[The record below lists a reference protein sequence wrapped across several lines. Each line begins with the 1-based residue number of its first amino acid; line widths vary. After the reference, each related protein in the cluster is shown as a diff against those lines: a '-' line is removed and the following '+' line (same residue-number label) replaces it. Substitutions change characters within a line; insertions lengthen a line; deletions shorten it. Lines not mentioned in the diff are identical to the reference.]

1 MVNLGPSKGC
11 QTCKQ
16 RRIKCDEGKP
26 SCERCLRV
34 GRQCGGY
41 SKKPVI
47 IRFRED
53 TIKES
58 AIEQAQKSP
67 HQRQQVLVARKP
79 SLVPALSPVQR
90 DVALAFFLGHFA
102 TTGRDFESARGFF
115 EVLSPVVAKEA
126 PSSAISTAVTAIA
139 TRMHTLWRDG
149 ATASPST
156 NCLQTHSLALKRLQQ
171 ALKDHKELTSQTT
184 VLAALVLQ
192 FYENISAAW
201 KRRRPA
207 STHHEGAVALLMS
220 QLSTNKSHAGYGGHL
235 LAYILHNEVSSA
247 LSEQRPVPSR
257 IRSWINDDKIP
268 LNPSTTLDIIGISI
282 ANVQTRFLR
291 LLAQDNLDPALSQR
305 DLEEVWNDLRSID
318 DDLMGWMKTLPRD
331 WRPFKMRHV
340 EKTSPPIATY
350 SRSYDI
356 YPSVQI
362 AAVWNTWRC
371 YRLMLLRI
379 ALILIHDRPDALPL
393 KASNVDCFSTEL
405 PIISW
410 VEDSIQELFD
420 SVCESVPFHLG
431 NCTRRSTLY
440 DFADTSIVFPSYH
453 DLPPHDAVFLEHL
466 SSDRFMS
473 SEDHRHHVIVLG
485 SWHILSP
492 LGYLLQMFSSEYSN
506 LLSKTIRRGQKE
518 WIYQQMIRATAVLDM
533 EPMKKPETDR
543 ATPVLI

>member
-1 MVNLGPSKGC
+1 MVNLGPSKCC

-41 SKKPVI
+41 SKKPVT
-47 IRFRED
+47 IRFKED
-53 TIKES
+53 IIKEN
-58 AIEQAQKSP
+58 AIKQAQKSP
-67 HQRQQVLVARKP
+67 HQRQQGLVARKP
-79 SLVPALSPVQR
+79 SLVPALAPVQR

-115 EVLSPVVAKEA
+115 EVLGPVVAKET

-149 ATASPST
+149 AAASPST
-156 NCLQTHSLALKRLQQ
+156 DCLQTHSLALKRLQQ
-171 ALKDHKELTSQTT
+171 ALTDHKELKSQTT

-201 KRRRPA
+201 KQKQPA
-207 STHHEGAVALLMS
+207 STHHEGAVALLMT
-220 QLSTNKSHAGYGGHL
+220 QLSTNKSHVSYWGHL
-235 LAYILHNEVSSA
+235 LAYVLHNEVSSA
-247 LSEQRPVPSR
+247 LREQRPVASH
-257 IRSWINDDKIP
+257 IRSWINDDKIS
-268 LNPSTTLDIIGISI
+268 LNPSTTLDLIGISI
-282 ANVQTRFLR
+282 ANVQARFSR
-291 LLAQDNLDPALSQR
+291 QLAQDHLDPALSQP
-305 DLEEVWNDLRSID
+305 DLKEVWTDLRSID
-318 DDLMGWMKTLPRD
+318 GDLMGWTKTLPRD
-331 WRPFKMRHV
+331 WRPFKMQHV
-340 EKTSPPIATY
+340 EKACPPIVTY
-350 SRSYDI
+350 SNSYDI

-379 ALILIHDRPDALPL
+379 ALVLIHVRPDVLPL
-393 KASNVDCFSTEL
+393 KSSNVDIFGTEL

-420 SVCESVPFHLG
+420 SVCDSVPFHLG

-473 SEDHRHHVIVLG
+473 AEDHRHHVLVLG

-492 LGYLLQMFSSEYSN
+492 LGYLLQLLSSKYSN
-506 LLSKTIRRGQKE
+506 LLTKTIRPGQRE
-518 WIYQQMIRATAVLDM
+518 WIYQQIIRATAVLDM